1 MKEHIV
7 KEEMILIDYLRKEFT
22 KLSKNNIKSLLSKE
36 MITVNNSV
44 QTRYDYLVK
53 KGVPFREAYK
63 ITGKIIEYCIDNNKY
78 LETLSLDEYKKMNS
92 RFNNEIYNA
101 IDLNNCVVNRKVE
114 GGPSPII
121 VKKRIDEVKK
131 ML

>member
-1 MKEHIV
+1 
-7 KEEMILIDYLRKEFT
+7 
-22 KLSKNNIKSLLSKE
+22 
-36 MITVNNSV
+36 
-44 QTRYDYLVK
+44 
-53 KGVPFREAYK
+53 
-63 ITGKIIEYCIDNNKY
+63 
-78 LETLSLDEYKKMNS
+78 MNS